1 MTRGPVIIL
10 GMHRSGTS
18 LIARVLERLGLFAGR
33 RKEHNHEAWLLL
45 KLNDWLLAQ
54 CAARWD
60 HPAPFDLLLD
70 APDVRARTAR
80 YLDDLLGSPRA
91 ISYLG
96 WRRWLRYRHPRRLP
110 RPWGWKD
117 PRTTFTLPLWRD
129 VFPEARIIHVR
140 RHGVDVAASLMT
152 RRVDGFRAACAK
164 YDRFGRWYWLR
175 PKDGGF
181 ADSLRLHGLD
191 DAFGLWEQYT
201 DRAAEHTRAMGERA
215 IELRYEDFLRDPAP
229 HAGRLASFCGLDA
242 GGRAVAEAVADVRA
256 DRAFAFADDGDL
268 AAFAGAVAG
277 RLAARGYA
285 EIGGP

>member
-1 MTRGPVIIL
+1 MTNGPIIIL

-18 LIARVLERLGLFAGR
+18 LIARVLERLGLFVGR
-33 RKEHNHEAWLLL
+33 RKEYNHEAWLLL

-60 HPAPFDLLLD
+60 HPAPIDLLLD
-70 APDVRARTAR
+70 TADVRAQTAR

-96 WRRWLRYRHPRRLP
+96 WRRYLRHGHPRRLP
-110 RPWGWKD
+110 GPWGWKD

-129 VFPEARIIHVR
+129 VFADVRIIHIR

-152 RRVDGFRAACAK
+152 RRVDGFQASCAK
-164 YDRFGRWYWLR
+164 YARLGRWYWLK

-181 ADSLRLHGLD
+181 ADSLRLGGLD

-201 DRAAEHTRAMGERA
+201 DRAAEHVRTLGEA
-215 IELRYEDFLRDPAP
+215 ATELRYEDFLTDPVS
-229 HAGRLASFCGLDA
+229 HARRLATFCGLKA
-242 GGRAVAEAVADVRA
+242 SGHAVHEAVADVNA
-256 DRAFAFADDGDL
+256 DRAYAFRTHPDL
-268 AAFAGAVAG
+268 AALAGDVAD
-277 RLAARGYA
+277 RLAERGYA
-285 EIGGP
+285 EADIR